1 MMVLTDKQKKLISDL
16 ESLVHERHS
25 VYSLNEKLS
34 EFAGETIKVSDI
46 TSIKDECDNSDW
58 NLLFEIKNEEVHG
71 YFDIYYLKLR
81 KPGYCYETM
90 YITEI
95 SYEFE

>member
-1 MMVLTDKQKKLISDL
+1 MELTDKQKELVRNL
-16 ESLVHERHS
+16 ESLVHDRHS
-25 VYSLNEKLS
+25 MDSLNKKLS
-34 EFAGETIKVSDI
+34 EIAGETINVSDI
-46 TSIKDECDNSDW
+46 TSSKDECDISDW
-58 NLLFEIKNEEVHG
+58 NLLFEIKDEELYG

-81 KPGYCYETM
+81 KPGYRDETM